1 MTDAQ
6 PGLQAAPRAATPD
19 KTVPHSVP
27 AEEAVLG
34 SVLINPDALYDVM
47 PVLRPEDFYIV
58 RHAWIYQSYLDL
70 HDRREPI
77 DYVTVVEELEQ
88 QGRLAEVGGPAYIS
102 HLINVVPTAVNA
114 EAYGRIIEDT
124 AVRRRLLSAASQ
136 VAQLVYEEERPVAE
150 VIDRSEQVIFA
161 VSERRIA
168 RELRPIKQVIHD
180 YYDRIEYLREHQG
193 EIVGVPTGFIDV
205 DRLLGGLQKSDMI
218 IVAARPGMGKTSFAL
233 SVALNAARKHQRVA
247 IFSLEMAAE
256 QIVGRMLSAETRLDS
271 QRLRLGNLD
280 EDEWAL
286 LTQAVARL
294 ADLHIFLDD
303 TPSITPLQLRTKCR
317 RLYAEYGLD
326 LVIVDYIQLMSGEG
340 RNENRVQEVSYISR
354 AVKAL
359 ARELNLPVISVA
371 QLSRSVEQ
379 RQDKR
384 PLLSDLRESGSL
396 EQDADVVM
404 FIHREEMYDPDTERK
419 NMADIVISKHRN
431 GPTGDVEL
439 YFDAAHTQFHNA
451 LRSSVD
457 LNV

>member
-1 MTDAQ
+1 MTDA
-6 PGLQAAPRAATPD
+6 PPIAPAGLRAAAPD
-19 KTVPHSVP
+19 KSIPHSTQ

-47 PVLRPEDFYIV
+47 PVLRPDDFYIV
-58 RHAWIYQSYLDL
+58 RHAWIYQLYVDL

-77 DYVTVVEELEQ
+77 DYVTVVDELERRGQ
-88 QGRLAEVGGPAYIS
+88 LAEIGGPAYIS

-114 EAYGRIIEDT
+114 EAYAHIIEQM
-124 AVRRRLLSAASQ
+124 AVRRRLLAYAEDRD
-136 VAQLVYEEERPVAE
+136 VAD
-150 VIDRSEQVIFA
+150 VIDRSEQAIFSI
-161 VSERRIA
+161 SERRIA
-168 RELRPIKQVIHD
+168 RELRPIKQVIHE
-180 YYDRIEYLREHQG
+180 YYDRIGYLREHQG
-193 EIVGVPTGFIDV
+193 ELIGVPTGFIDL
-205 DRLLGGLQKSDMI
+205 DRLLGGLQKSDMV
-218 IVAARPGMGKTSFAL
+218 IVAARPGMGKTSLVL

-256 QIVGRMLSAETRLDS
+256 QIVARLISAETRLDS

-286 LTQAVARL
+286 FTQATARL
-294 ADLHIFLDD
+294 ADLHIFIDD
-303 TPSITPLQLRTKCR
+303 TPSISPLQLRTKCR

-326 LVIVDYIQLMSGEG
+326 LVIVDYVQLMTGEG
-340 RNENRVQEVSYISR
+340 RSENRVQEVSYISR

-359 ARELNLPVISVA
+359 ARELNVPVISVA

-404 FIHREEMYDPDTERK
+404 FIHREEMYDPETERK
-419 NMADIVISKHRN
+419 NMADVIISKHRN

-439 YFDAAHTQFHNA
+439 YFDGAHTQFHNA
-451 LRSSVD
+451 VKSMHD
-457 LNV
+457 LSY